1 MIGIILASGRGSRM
15 KNLTFSKPKTLLKY
29 KNKIILENIIKNFK
43 VNKIKKIYV
52 TTGYKKNLFNDFDIK
67 KIFNK
72 NWNKT
77 SIFESLYC
85 ARNILKKNTCI
96 ISYSDILYKADAIKL
111 LKNNKNDISIL
122 SNNNWKKYW
131 LKRFKNPLSD
141 LESFKINNSNFLQE
155 IGKKE
160 KNIKKIEG
168 QFSGLL
174 KISPKGWKKIEK
186 FIKSDGLKKNLSK
199 DITNFLSSFIARNPK
214 TVRVVKFKSLWREF
228 DNKKDLKI

>member
-15 KNLTFSKPKTLLKY
+15 RNLTSTKPKTLLRY
-29 KNKIILENIIKNFK
+29 KNKIILEKIIENFEANNIKN
-43 VNKIKKIYV
+43 IYI
-52 TTGYKKNLFNDFDIK
+52 TTGYKKNLFKDLKIK

-85 ARNILKKNTCI
+85 ARNILKKNSCI
-96 ISYSDILYKADAIKL
+96 ISYSDIWYEANAIKL
-111 LKNNKNDISIL
+111 LKNCKSQICIL
-122 SNNNWKKYW
+122 SNNNWRKYW
-131 LKRFKNPLSD
+131 QKRFKNPLVD
-141 LESFKINNSNFLQE
+141 LESFKIDKGNFLKE

-168 QFSGLL
+168 QFSGLF
-174 KISPKGWKKIEK
+174 KINPDGWNKIEK
-186 FIKSDGLKKNLSK
+186 FIKFDGLKKNFSK
-199 DITNFLSSFIARNPK
+199 DITNFFSSFIEKNPK
-214 TVRVVKFKSLWREF
+214 MIKVVKFKSSWREF

>member
-111 LKNNKNDISIL
+111 LNNVL
-122 SNNNWKKYW
+122 S
-131 LKRFKNPLSD
+131 P
-141 LESFKINNSNFLQE
+141 
-155 IGKKE
+155 
-160 KNIKKIEG
+160 
-168 QFSGLL
+168 
-174 KISPKGWKKIEK
+174 
-186 FIKSDGLKKNLSK
+186 
-199 DITNFLSSFIARNPK
+199 
-214 TVRVVKFKSLWREF
+214 
-228 DNKKDLKI
+228 